1 MIFTGPLSAFETVM
15 ETHRPS
21 HVISL
26 LSPDMMMDADERL
39 APGAHLRLSLNDITV
54 EKDGL
59 IAPALEH
66 ISLLTQFIDSWGS
79 MSLTDK
85 GPLFIH
91 CYAGISRS
99 PAASFT
105 ALCMLNP
112 DVDERNLARALRSVN
127 RAATPNPMM
136 IKLADELLARDGR
149 MVSAIEQIG
158 RGENA
163 WEGEVF
169 PLPPFFPKPK
179 TPNVLGAKN
188 NG

>member
-15 ETHRPS
+15 EKHRPS

-39 APGAHLRLSLNDITV
+39 DTGAHLRLSLNDITSEKTGLVAPKV
-54 EKDGL
+54 E
-59 IAPALEH
+59 H
-66 ISLLTQFIDSWGS
+66 MTRLTQFIEIWGRINP
-79 MSLTDK
+79 TQK

-91 CYAGISRS
+91 CYAGVSRS
-99 PAASFT
+99 PAASYT

-112 DVDERNLARALRSVN
+112 DVDESNLARALRSVN

-136 IKLADELLARDGR
+136 IKLADDLLGREGR
-149 MVSAIEQIG
+149 MVAAIEQIG

-169 PLPPFFPKPK
+169 PLPPHFPAPHMSGRSS
-179 TPNVLGAKN
+179 NE
-188 NG
+188 